1 MVGGWI
7 EAEHGNNDII
17 NWCEMTVDGWTEARK
32 ESQTTH
38 ISTHTQYNLLSKRS
52 ENNQ

>member
-1 MVGGWI
+1 MD
-7 EAEHGNNDII
+7 AEHGKNDTII
-17 NWCEMTVDGWTEARK
+17 CCEMTVDGWKEARK

-38 ISTHTQYNLLSKRS
+38 ISAHTQQYNLLSKRS